1 MPSSS
6 RPQVPRWRSVVLWAL
21 RGVIGLGCL
30 VIAVELAIHAYP
42 PLLPWGL
49 AIVGRSPVCPH
60 TAVLAGARQG
70 MLRPPVEKQLRA
82 ESRLVEEGAELQLWA
97 TPAGPFWVPKG
108 SAQALPTLLAQQE
121 TRIYGGPD
129 RGVRPGDAVIDCGAH
144 VGVYVRTALDAGAKI
159 VVAVE
164 PAPHNIESLRRNF
177 PEEIAAGQVVVYPK
191 GVWDREETLPLYSD
205 PANSAGDSFIIQGRN
220 DVVTANIQLTTIDKR
235 IDELGLPK
243 VDLIKMD
250 IKGAAERALKGAV
263 NTLRRDHPRLILST
277 EEPEDDAA
285 AIVSLVEGFGFDYQM
300 SCGACAVDTDYS
312 VKPVVLFFN

>member
-1 MPSSS
+1 
-6 RPQVPRWRSVVLWAL
+6 
-21 RGVIGLGCL
+21 
-30 VIAVELAIHAYP
+30 
-42 PLLPWGL
+42 
-49 AIVGRSPVCPH
+49 
-60 TAVLAGARQG
+60 

-220 DVVTANIQLTTIDKR
+220 DVVTANIQLTTIDKL

-243 VDLIKMD
+243 VGLIKMD

-277 EEPEDDAA
+277 EEPEDDEA

-300 SCGACAVDTDYS
+300 SCGACAVDTDYR
-312 VKPVVLFFN
+312 VKPVVLFFE

>member
-6 RPQVPRWRSVVLWAL
+6 RPQVPRWRSVVLWVL
-21 RGVIGLGCL
+21 RAVIGLGCF
-30 VIAVELAIHAYP
+30 VIALELAVHAYP

-49 AIVGRSPVCPH
+49 AIIGRSPVCPH

-70 MLRPPVEKQLRA
+70 MRRHALEKQLKA
-82 ESRLVEEGAELQLWA
+82 ESRLVEDGAELQLWA
-97 TPAGPFWVPKG
+97 TPAGTFWIPKG
-108 SAQALPTLLAQQE
+108 SAQVLPTLLAQQE
-121 TRIYGGPD
+121 TRIYGGPE
-129 RGVRPGDAVIDCGAH
+129 RGVRPGDTVIDCGAH

-205 PANSAGDSFIIQGRN
+205 PANSAGDSFIIRGRN
-220 DVVTANIQLTTIDKR
+220 DVVMANIQLTTIDKL

-263 NTLRRDHPRLILST
+263 HTLRRDHPRLILST
-277 EEPEDDAA
+277 EEREDDAA
-285 AIVSLVEGFGFDYQM
+285 SLVSVVQGFGLNYEAA
-300 SCGACAVDTDYS
+300 CGACAVDTDYT
-312 VKPVVLFFN
+312 VTPLVLFFE